1 MNKITL
7 NTNHLVINALT
18 AIKNK
23 NYIEAKNLL
32 EKAISIQ
39 PDMFEANHNLA
50 CLLYTSD
57 AADDSLRVDLGG
69 RRIIKKHCRRMR

>member
-23 NYIEAKNLL
+23 NYIEAINLL
-32 EKAISIQ
+32 EKE
-39 PDMFEANHNLA
+39 FK
-50 CLLYTSD
+50 
-57 AADDSLRVDLGG
+57 DLKN
-69 RRIIKKHCRRMR
+69 ILDPWLDEFNYKI